1 MKMLLILNA
10 TYFEQ
15 NSKSLEFISEIL
27 VIYAVYFESR
37 YYVHFALSTFF
48 STPLLWYEYENG
60 SLLRTIIE
68 R

>member
-48 STPLLWYEYENG
+48 LLHCYG
-60 SLLRTIIE
+60 TSMKMVL
-68 R
+68 